1 MEGIIREA
9 YLKLLETMGDN
20 KSERLRSLEQEEDD
34 FYNNLDEKQKK
45 WLADLFDIH
54 ASIVAETELA
64 YFKEG
69 FKLGLLLTTELML
82 N

>member
-45 WLADLFDIH
+45 
-54 ASIVAETELA
+54 
-64 YFKEG
+64 G
-69 FKLGLLLTTELML
+69 
-82 N
+82 

>member
-1 MEGIIREA
+1 MEGIIREV

-45 WLADLFDIH
+45 WLADLFDVH
-54 ASIVAETELA
+54 ASIVAETELV

-69 FKLGLLLTTELML
+69 FKLGLLLTSELML